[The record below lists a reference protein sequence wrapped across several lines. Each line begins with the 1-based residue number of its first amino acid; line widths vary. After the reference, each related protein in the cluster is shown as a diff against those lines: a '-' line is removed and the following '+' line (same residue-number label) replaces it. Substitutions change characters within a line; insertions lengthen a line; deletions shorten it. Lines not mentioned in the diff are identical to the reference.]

1 MASQKTLD
9 LKRDR
14 TLARFLNVRVIEQP
28 INHPNHQERR
38 KALQKQCKQLG
49 IKYAEARQVI
59 RKEEDK
65 MRAQGK
71 DPFDPA
77 SYEQPKNDNEG
88 KDDAHIETSRIERD
102 GGEPETEV
110 RDSSQA

>member
-14 TLARFLNVRVIEQP
+14 TLARFLNVRVIQQP
-28 INHPNHQERR
+28 INHPNRQERR
-38 KALQKQCKQLG
+38 KSLQDQCRKLG
-49 IKYAEARQVI
+49 IKYADARKAI
-59 RKEEDK
+59 REEENK

-77 SYEQPKNDNEG
+77 SYEQPKDDKES
-88 KDDAHIETSRIERD
+88 KDDAHLETPGD
-102 GGEPETEV
+102 QGNGGESEK
-110 RDSSQA
+110 